1 MRKLILWLF
10 IPLVFTCSSDD
21 SNNNENENSNQSF
34 LERYEGVVWDYEDI
48 VDETEYLRFNNDNVN
63 WYTFYDYIG
72 NGTYRC
78 TNVDEAIDVLSLT
91 LISNS
96 GNFFSASAVYPEGD
110 GFFANVTANN
120 GGSRLEWEELYYAN
134 FAELEGLET
143 RTMIMNRSEDDF
155 PCD

>member
-1 MRKLILWLF
+1 MKRILILTAV
-10 IPLVFTCSSDD
+10 LVFACSSDD
-21 SNNNENENSNQSF
+21 SSDTNDNSNQSF
-34 LERYEGVVWDYEDI
+34 LERYEGVVWEYEDI
-48 VDETEYLRFNNDNVN
+48 VDETEYLRFNNDNIN

-91 LISNS
+91 LINNY
-96 GNFFSASAVYPEGD
+96 GNFFSASSVYPEGD

-143 RTMIMNRSEDDF
+143 RTTIMNRSEDDF

>member
-1 MRKLILWLF
+1 MKKLLLLSALLIF
-10 IPLVFTCSSDD
+10 ACSSDGS
-21 SNNNENENSNQSF
+21 SNNDNSNQSF
-34 LERYEGVVWDYEDI
+34 LERYESVVWEYEDI
-48 VDETEYLRFNNDNVN
+48 VDETEYLRFNNDNIN

-91 LISNS
+91 LINNS
-96 GNFFSASAVYPEGD
+96 GNFFSASSVYPEGD

-143 RTMIMNRSEDDF
+143 RTIIMNRSEDDF

>member
-1 MRKLILWLF
+1 MKKTVILLAFLI
-10 IPLVFTCSSDD
+10 FTCSSDD
-21 SNNNENENSNQSF
+21 SSDNDDNSNQSF

-96 GNFFSASAVYPEGD
+96 GNFFSASSVYPEGD
-110 GFFANVTANN
+110 GFIANVTANN

>member
-1 MRKLILWLF
+1 MKKLLLFSALF
-10 IPLVFTCSSDD
+10 IFACSSDD
-21 SNNNENENSNQSF
+21 SSDNDDNSNQSF

-96 GNFFSASAVYPEGD
+96 GNFFSFSGVYSEGD